1 MQKKNCEKLLQKN
14 SINTVFIIY
23 TRSSVK
29 DRVILC
35 IRLTLLSVLLNEQ
48 DTETMESTLYLI
60 FAFHDY

>member
-48 DTETMESTLYLI
+48 DTETMESPLYLI

>member
-1 MQKKNCEKLLQKN
+1 MQNKNCEKLLRKDFI
-14 SINTVFIIY
+14 STVFIIY

-29 DRVILC
+29 ANVIMC

-48 DTETMESTLYLI
+48 DTETMESPLYLI

>member
-1 MQKKNCEKLLQKN
+1 MQNKNCEKLLRKN

-29 DRVILC
+29 ANVIMC
-35 IRLTLLSVLLNEQ
+35 IRLTSLSVLLNEQ
-48 DTETMESTLYLI
+48 DTETMESPLYLI